1 MQSLI
6 PLLQSRQ
13 DMVVLR
19 DARCHIPADICRFLR
34 PGGDGARR
42 QPCQLI
48 RAHAERARGV
58 HRRRIP
64 LELSK
69 GGKVQTDNTDD
80 EDE

>member
-19 DARCHIPADICRFLR
+19 DARCHIPADVRRLLR
-34 PGGDGARR
+34 PGRYGARR

-58 HRRRIP
+58 HRRRIA

-69 GGKVQTDNTDD
+69 GEKVQTDNADD

>member
-6 PLLQSRQ
+6 PLLQPRQ

-19 DARCHIPADICRFLR
+19 DAHGHIPADIRRFLR
-34 PGGDGARR
+34 PCGDGARG

-48 RAHAERARGV
+48 RTHSKRARGV
-58 HRRRIP
+58 HRRRIAV
-64 LELSK
+64 ELSK
-69 GGKVQTDNTDD
+69 GGKVQTDNADD